1 MSVNPGSLNNQSK
14 IELKIDHEK
23 LSGFEGLQVIRAI
36 DSAADAYSFSIP
48 WEPTPENIERF
59 RPFKVRNV
67 QVLVDDTK
75 IITGYLE
82 KPGFSTSAAG
92 RRANIQGRSASGT
105 IMDWS
110 AGPPF
115 QFENLTFN
123 NISKEL
129 SKAIHESL
137 AGGVVFA
144 STDTA
149 PIAEVTI
156 EPGDTVFKV
165 MSTLA
170 SSHGLWGRPTAGGR
184 LEYLKFSSTRAS
196 VATLFE
202 GISPVRVITTD
213 HDVTRRFQKYMVI
226 GASEGEPEITAEVS
240 DYESLGL
247 GVRGRQ
253 ISELGQ
259 QTTDIE
265 QAAKFARSRA
275 IIDSY
280 TATAEVDGW
289 HYNGTLWNPG
299 DIITV
304 KAPGAFILKPTRLI
318 ITRVTYKIDESGG
331 QAAVLDLGLP
341 EVYDGTT
348 PKLEALPWV
357 S

>member
-14 IELKIDHEK
+14 IELKVDHEK

-36 DSAADAYSFSIP
+36 NTAEDAYSFSLP

-59 RPFKVRNV
+59 QPFLVRNV
-67 QVLVDDTK
+67 QVLIDDERLF
-75 IITGYLE
+75 TGYLE
-82 KPGFSTSAAG
+82 KLGFSTSADG
-92 RRANIQGRSASGT
+92 RRLNVQGRSASGT
-105 IMDWS
+105 ILDWS

-129 SKAIHESL
+129 SKAIHASL

-144 STDTA
+144 TPDTP

-156 EPGDTVFKV
+156 EPGDTYFKV
-165 MSTLA
+165 ISSLA

-196 VATLFE
+196 VATLIE

-213 HDVTRRFQKYMVI
+213 HDVTKRFQKYMVI
-226 GASEGEPEITAEVS
+226 GTSEGEPETTAEVS

-265 QAAKFARSRA
+265 QAAKFARSKA

-280 TATAEVDGW
+280 TASAEVDGW
-289 HYNGTLWNPG
+289 HYNRTLWNPG

-304 KAPGAFILKPTRLI
+304 EAPGAFILKPTRLI
-318 ITRVTYKIDESGG
+318 IIRVTYKIDESGG
-331 QAAVLDLGLP
+331 QISTLDLGLP
-341 EVYDGTT
+341 EVFDGTE
-348 PKLEALPWV
+348 PKRLPWV
-357 S
+357 G